1 MQVISLCRAGVFGLS
16 VLALASCDES
26 ANFGEKSFKSQYSSA
41 RDALEKGK
49 YEQANRSYLRLM
61 PTAGALQ
68 PRLRL
73 ELAHSYLRGGNFAA
87 AAKEARSSAS
97 AQTGTGKAAAVAV
110 QATADH
116 ELGLKALARGDV
128 ANGKGL
134 LKQADKSMAWIIKTH
149 PDMDPLGALAGRRAS
164 IAVRLK
170 AL

>member
-1 MQVISLCRAGVFGLS
+1 MQALSLCRAGIFGLS
-16 VLALASCDES
+16 VLALVSCDDGAS
-26 ANFGEKSFKSQYSSA
+26 FGEKSFKSQYSSA

-61 PTAGALQ
+61 PNAGALQ

-97 AQTGTGKAAAVAV
+97 AQSGAGKAAAIAV

-116 ELGLKALARGDV
+116 ELGLAALSRGDT

-134 LKQADKSMAWIIKTH
+134 LKQADTSMAWVIKHH
-149 PDMDPLGALAGRRAS
+149 PEIDPLGALAGRRAS
-164 IAVRLK
+164 IKVRLK

>member
-16 VLALASCDES
+16 VLALVSCDES

-49 YEQANRSYLRLM
+49 YEQANRVYLRLM

-73 ELAHSYLRGGNFAA
+73 ELAHSYLRSGNFAA
-87 AAKEARSSAS
+87 AAKEARSSAG
-97 AQTGTGKAAAVAV
+97 AQTGTGKAAALAV

-116 ELGLKALARGDV
+116 ELGLKALARGDTS
-128 ANGKGL
+128 NGKGL
-134 LKQADKSMAWIIKTH
+134 LKQADTAMAWIIKKH
-149 PDMDPLGALAGRRAS
+149 PELDPVGALAGRRAS

-170 AL
+170 SL